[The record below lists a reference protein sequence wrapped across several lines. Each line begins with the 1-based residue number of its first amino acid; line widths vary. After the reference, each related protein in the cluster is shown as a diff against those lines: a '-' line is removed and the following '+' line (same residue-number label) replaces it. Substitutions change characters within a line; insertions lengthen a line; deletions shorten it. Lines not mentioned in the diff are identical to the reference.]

1 MKNLNPDG
9 LLIKNDI
16 TIGELVNAVKLLFK
30 SPPYYSSSVS
40 QTIRNKMLND
50 LLLDKIERR
59 LLYELS
65 VGTKMKDL
73 QTAIPLS
80 IAGLEKKRNLKNIF
94 EVSGL
99 EDKDLTNKARKK
111 GFI

>member
-1 MKNLNPDG
+1 MKNLNLDG

-16 TIGELVNAVKLLFK
+16 TTGELVNAIKLLFK
-30 SPPYYSSSVS
+30 SPPYESSSVS
-40 QTIRNKMLND
+40 QTIRNEMLND
-50 LLLDKIERR
+50 LLLDKIGRR

-73 QTAIPLS
+73 PTAIPLS
-80 IAGLEKKRNLKNIF
+80 IARLEKKKRNLKNIF
-94 EVSGL
+94 EVCGL

-111 GFI
+111 